1 VLHSL
6 EVDPRSESTWY
17 AGMESENQWSSGVYK
32 TSNSGRTWTLL
43 PSMRGIG
50 VWSIALWPQNP
61 DVIAAGTSSGVYLS
75 KDSGITWAHISSEND
90 PELKPVVSLAF
101 HPTDSNTLFAG
112 TTHLPWRTTN
122 GGASWQSIHSG
133 MLDDSDVFSIQ
144 VDPLKPSRI
153 FASACSGVYGST
165 NGAELWAKLDTPKG
179 AFRTYFV
186 ATYPKDKDPK
196 HDEVV
201 FAGTTEGLMR
211 SGDGGRSWR
220 KVDGEAIKSIAFDPF
235 VPGRVFF
242 ASTTAGLMV
251 STDGGNS
258 LRETNYGFTN
268 RNFTTLTGAGTNLY
282 SSSVYEPVSG
292 GVYRSDN
299 LGLRWIH
306 AGEPP
311 ADQLLL
317 MAAMPGDP
325 KVLFGA
331 GYRGLLESRDAGK
344 TWAAYKNPPPGTRI
358 TAILPLSA
366 TALFVGTER
375 GLFRATAGGAW
386 TSISTGRIDTIARSG
401 ANILLALTS
410 TGAMQSSD
418 AGTTWTKCGDPQTTT
433 TWYGLAFDPAT
444 PDIAL
449 SATATGLFRST
460 DGCKSWNPVHGGLA
474 AETASIVLF
483 HPKRPREAYVSQGGK
498 VFRSTDGG
506 ERWVALDEGA
516 NGNSGPSSLF
526 VLPEVPDRLFALFP
540 RRGVFSTS
548 LPPLSLPASTG
559 EATRFNHVQAGGPNV
574 GNTSIDTNKRNTNK
588 EKTLQ

>member
-1 VLHSL
+1 MFKKTETANAITRPRLSRPLFSSALPVGLVIFASIPWNGRAAWQGTGPFGGAAEIVRTVPKVSGLVIAGAHNGLMYISRNGGAYWSNLPFPGQFAGVLHSL

-17 AGMESENQWSSGVYK
+17 AGMESENQWTSGVYK
-32 TSNSGRTWTLL
+32 TTDSGRSWTLL

-50 VWSIALWPQNP
+50 VWSLALWPQNP

-75 KDSGITWAHISSEND
+75 KDSGATWAHISTEND

-133 MLDDSDVFSIQ
+133 MMDDSDVFSIQ

-165 NGAELWAKLDTPKG
+165 DGAELWSKLDTPKG

-196 HDEVV
+196 HDGVV
-201 FAGTTEGLMR
+201 FAGTTAGLMR
-211 SGDGGRSWR
+211 SADNGRTWR

-235 VPGRVFF
+235 VSGRVFF

-251 STDGGNS
+251 STDGGNT

-299 LGLRWIH
+299 LGLRWTH
-306 AGEPP
+306 AGDPP
-311 ADQLLL
+311 AEQLLL
-317 MAAMPGDP
+317 MAASPDDP
-325 KVLFGA
+325 KLLFGA
-331 GYRGLLESRDAGK
+331 GYHALLESRDAGK
-344 TWAAYKNPPPGTRI
+344 SWAAYKNPPPGTRI

-366 TALFVGTER
+366 MTLFVGTDR
-375 GLFRATAGGAW
+375 GLFRASDGRAG
-386 TSISTGRIDTIARSG
+386 RR
-401 ANILLALTS
+401 
-410 TGAMQSSD
+410 
-418 AGTTWTKCGDPQTTT
+418 
-433 TWYGLAFDPAT
+433 YPA
-444 PDIAL
+444 A
-449 SATATGLFRST
+449 
-460 DGCKSWNPVHGGLA
+460 
-474 AETASIVLF
+474 ASIRL
-483 HPKRPREAYVSQGGK
+483 RAR
-498 VFRSTDGG
+498 
-506 ERWVALDEGA
+506 
-516 NGNSGPSSLF
+516 
-526 VLPEVPDRLFALFP
+526 VPIFC
-540 RRGVFSTS
+540 S
-548 LPPLSLPASTG
+548 
-559 EATRFNHVQAGGPNV
+559 H
-574 GNTSIDTNKRNTNK
+574 
-588 EKTLQ
+588 